1 MATMRAKRLS
11 ELTGE
16 ELAKLLALIGSS
28 DSVELKITL
37 AEHEQQATI
46 AALGLDPLEA
56 QIRQVYFFDTS
67 ELQLNRTGVAVR
79 ARRIQG
85 RAGDT
90 VVKLRPVV
98 PDDLPEDIRRSASV
112 NVEVDATPKGYAAAD
127 LELTRHDLR
136 EIDEGQ
142 LEAQGARYSEANHR
156 MIDR

>member
-1 MATMRAKRLS
+1 MATMKAKRLS

-37 AEHEQQATI
+37 PEHEQQATI

-136 EIDEGQ
+136 EIDEAQ
-142 LEAQGARYSEANHR
+142 FEAQGARYSEANHR